1 MNAHGQLKHH
11 FWGDYSCGIVLRF
24 ASPAHAAGALEL
36 LPSFQQPPQAPH
48 ALIATLNS
56 AQLDDLKTKLA
67 RWGLQIDPC
76 GHSHCSHQCRNAD
89 IDSCN
94 HSIDYGP
101 AFTVQVPAD
110 SADQTRLNLDQPAN
124 TQP

>member
-1 MNAHGQLKHH
+1 MNAHGQLNHH
-11 FWGDYSCGIVLRF
+11 FWGDYSCGIALSF

-36 LPSFQQPPQAPH
+36 LPGFRQPDKAPH

-56 AQLDDLKTKLA
+56 AQLEAFKVKLA
-67 RWGLQIDPC
+67 QWGLHIDPC
-76 GHSHCSHQCRNAD
+76 GRRDCPHQCRDAD

-110 SADQTRLNLDQPAN
+110 STDQARFAFAAATP
-124 TQP
+124 TP